1 MPETKVD
8 AATPTFSSAGPEPQH
23 SPTPSCAIQSTPS
36 ASPLG
41 AATPTDEAKKALAA
55 GDAEVILGEA
65 ERPAPDVLQNIVNFR
80 DVGKNFNAD
89 CGKQVLREGT
99 FFRSGRL
106 DDATTSDLALLTDM
120 FHIKTVVDLRHDEK
134 GRSEGNMADDLV
146 STFPASAI
154 SEQTRLAELVH
165 FLPPPSAHHK
175 AEKEDAKANDP
186 SMDTSF
192 EFEHDESETEDEDED
207 EDEEAD
213 SDEGAASK
221 SEVES
226 LAGSRPRITYC
237 VNFAGSS
244 YRWNSVWVPLKWQSK
259 LKVMY
264 LIATGQKP
272 KVVELVGNEV
282 IQPHGL
288 SGLNESFIRYCGP
301 EITHALR
308 LLSVPSHYPLLVHCT
323 QGKDR
328 TGLVVALALHCA
340 GASLPLITLD
350 YARTQRGIERQRDT
364 MVEEMAKTGL
374 SESFADAPPET
385 IQHAFGFL
393 DREYGGASRYLTK
406 HGFGKRLQ
414 RRLGAC
420 LRVGGGGRDD

>member
-1 MPETKVD
+1 MVD
-8 AATPTFSSAGPEPQH
+8 EPTPTTSSAGPEPQQ
-23 SPTPSCAIQSTPS
+23 PPKPSCAIQSTPS

-41 AATPTDEAKKALAA
+41 SATPTDEAKKALAA
-55 GDAEVILGEA
+55 GDAEVILDEA
-65 ERPAPDVLQNIVNFR
+65 ERPTPDVLQNIVNFR

-89 CGKQVLREGT
+89 CGKQVLKEGN

-134 GRSEGNMADDLV
+134 GRAESDMADHLV

-154 SEQTRLAELVH
+154 NEQTRLAELVH

-175 AEKEDAKANDP
+175 AQKEDAKDNDP
-186 SMDTSF
+186 SVDSSF
-192 EFEHDESETEDEDED
+192 EFDHDESDDEDED
-207 EDEEAD
+207 DEDAD
-213 SDEGAASK
+213 SDEVAASK

-237 VNFAGSS
+237 VDFAGSS

-282 IQPHGL
+282 IRPHGL
-288 SGLNESFIRYCGP
+288 IGLNESFLRYCGP
-301 EITHALR
+301 EIAHALR

-328 TGLVVALALHCA
+328 TGLVVSLALHCA
-340 GASLPLITLD
+340 GAPLPLITLD
-350 YARTQRGIERQRDT
+350 YARTQRGIERQRDV
-364 MVEEMAKTGL
+364 MVDEMAKTGL
-374 SESFADAPPET
+374 SSSFADAPPET
-385 IQHAFGFL
+385 IQQVFEFL
-393 DREYGGASRYLTK
+393 DREYGGASKYLSK

-414 RRLGAC
+414 RRLAAC
-420 LRVGGGGRDD
+420 LRLAGGVAEAEAGGV